1 VRELIRR
8 YQIFAAA
15 IVAVVAAI
23 IAYPAWVINEALA
36 DFMSPPRSTANVGLL
51 FLIYVPLVLIGAIVC
66 WKVSKTGV
74 DFLWQVGVAST
85 LAILV
90 MAVVHQ
96 SAVSRKWEQTPQGR
110 QQHETEGVSAAYERL
125 LQPGALATLK
135 PPLDQYEVE
144 ALRMRVFDQRLDSGT
159 LHHIFVTFPKQAD
172 CEIVKN
178 PNARTEDLVAIWN
191 KHACPDDYSFV
202 MNPNVPVEIVR
213 SIYDSLHDKTLDEHG
228 EMVHN
233 EAMLRLAKGSCD
245 PELLYSFFKAR
256 EPFPPDHKVGAALR
270 INLLRNMCL
279 PDVACQKLQNPSDVG
294 HAVCNEHE
302 RGVARWDPKVR
313 EAEAWKPVR

>member
-23 IAYPAWVINEALA
+23 IAYPAWVINEALS

-51 FLIYVPLVLIGAIVC
+51 LLIYVPLVLIGAIVC
-66 WKVSKTGV
+66 WKVSKTEV
-74 DFLWQVGVAST
+74 DFLWQVGVGSI

-110 QQHETEGVSAAYERL
+110 QEQETSGVSAAYERL
-125 LQPGALATLK
+125 LQPGGLATLK

-144 ALRMRVFDQRLDSGT
+144 ALRMRVGDQRLDSGT
-159 LHHIFVTFPKQAD
+159 LHHILVTFPKQAD

-191 KHACPDDYSFV
+191 EHVCSDAYDFV
-202 MNPNVPVEIVR
+202 MNPNVPVETVR
-213 SIYDSLHDKTLDEHG
+213 SIYDSLRDKTLDEHG
-228 EMVHN
+228 EMVRN

-256 EPFPPDHKVGAALR
+256 QPFAPDDKVATALR
-270 INLLRNMCL
+270 IHIVRNMCL
-279 PDVACQKLQNPSDVG
+279 PDIVCERLQNPADVG
-294 HAVCNEHE
+294 QAVCNEHE

-313 EAEAWKPVR
+313 EAEAWTPKY